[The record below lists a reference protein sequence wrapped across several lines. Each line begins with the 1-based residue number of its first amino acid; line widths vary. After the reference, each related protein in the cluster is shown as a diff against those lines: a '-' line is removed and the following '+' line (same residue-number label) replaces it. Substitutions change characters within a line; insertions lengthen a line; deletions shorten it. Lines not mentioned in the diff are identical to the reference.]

1 MRRKIDGWYS
11 KEEHYVSAV
20 DRIVRQ
26 REEFIDLLE
35 SVQKVDTRKL
45 IAYLDKV
52 GVEWCKDFDWNMCV
66 GMIHTYRGDNYV
78 NTDGELLRPW
88 PKAKRNR

>member
-1 MRRKIDGWYS
+1 
-11 KEEHYVSAV
+11 
-20 DRIVRQ
+20 
-26 REEFIDLLE
+26 
-35 SVQKVDTRKL
+35 
-45 IAYLDKV
+45 
-52 GVEWCKDFDWNMCV
+52 MCV